1 MEIILL
7 LLILLFALITQIIIH
22 EIGHIVLGLMTGYK
36 FISINILGILFYK
49 NENGKLII
57 KFSQKGISGQG
68 LLSPGF
74 VESVNIPYFWYNA
87 GGILFNLI
95 SSIICGSIAMIFKQD
110 SLIYT
115 VLIFTAIIGL
125 FLSIFGS
132 IPISSA
138 SVSYDAYNI
147 MMLRKNHNSKYSFW
161 RILKIEEVLNA
172 GKSYC
177 DCPKEWFAPLSEP
190 DYKNS
195 LTCGWTLYKIYWFM
209 ECGNFA
215 ESESLC
221 RDIIAEKRARQSYRD
236 IAICEREFC
245 RIFMNEN
252 NENKA
257 AEDIIFS
264 IQDQNSKDRCDTFTN
279 RHILYAQA
287 KLVLKDEQKAEALK
301 KDLEKNWHSNNRNGE
316 IKFERK
322 LFSFIDLYSLNFI
335 KER

>member
-115 VLIFTAIIGL
+115 VLIWVVFI
-125 FLSIFGS
+125 
-132 IPISSA
+132 
-138 SVSYDAYNI
+138 NI
-147 MMLRKNHNSKYSFW
+147 W
-161 RILKIEEVLNA
+161 
-172 GKSYC
+172 
-177 DCPKEWFAPLSEP
+177 
-190 DYKNS
+190 
-195 LTCGWTLYKIYWFM
+195 
-209 ECGNFA
+209 
-215 ESESLC
+215 
-221 RDIIAEKRARQSYRD
+221 
-236 IAICEREFC
+236 
-245 RIFMNEN
+245 
-252 NENKA
+252 
-257 AEDIIFS
+257 
-264 IQDQNSKDRCDTFTN
+264 
-279 RHILYAQA
+279 
-287 KLVLKDEQKAEALK
+287 
-301 KDLEKNWHSNNRNGE
+301 
-316 IKFERK
+316 
-322 LFSFIDLYSLNFI
+322 
-335 KER
+335 